1 MRSYS
6 PKANV
11 SSLRRAILGDSERD
25 QCGHGWDW
33 ASEKK
38 KTINHEKKAPSSTLF
53 YILLLKHKT
62 NILSVYFEH

>member
-11 SSLRRAILGDSERD
+11 PSVRGAILGDSERD
-25 QCGHGWDW
+25 QCGHSWDW

-38 KTINHEKKAPSSTLF
+38 KINHEKKALSSTLF
-53 YILLLKHKT
+53 YILLLKHQRR
-62 NILSVYFEH
+62 ILFCYSQL